1 MPVQIVIRTP
11 NHLGDFIMALPMI
24 TEAREAYPGS
34 EVTVLIPEHL
44 SSLLTN
50 HIAIDRIVPIPPGHL
65 HGALAI
71 FKIKA
76 MMEKQGYDVGYV
88 LPPSFGSAA
97 AFKLAG
103 VKERVGYIADGRRLL
118 LTKPLPLPEPLNSVH
133 RSELY
138 FNLLR
143 RGSNAELTYSRPKLF
158 LSDEDINAAKE
169 LLVSFDV
176 GDNAP
181 YFVIGFRS
189 KADSRRWGQ
198 ESYTALC
205 KRLLEEFNFHLL
217 LVGSKEDSAI
227 GDAIAQSTGSPKV
240 VNLAGKNTLRE
251 VGALMSMA
259 RLFVGDDSGPAHLA
273 ASVGSRIV
281 VLFGA
286 GDPQATAP
294 LAWNAQIL
302 YRNELPCISCLKNV
316 CPLSGPNFMAC
327 MKEISV
333 DMVVEAVRNL
343 LTTAQR

>member
-1 MPVQIVIRTP
+1 MAVQIVIRTP
-11 NHLGDFIMALPMI
+11 NHLGDLIMALPMI
-24 TEAREAYPGS
+24 TETREAYPGS
-34 EVTVLIPEHL
+34 EVTVLIPDHL
-44 SSLLTN
+44 SSLVTN
-50 HIAIDRIVPIPPGHL
+50 HVSIDHVVPIPPAHL
-65 HGALAI
+65 HGPLAI

-76 MMEKQGYDVGYV
+76 LLEKKTYDVGYV

-118 LTKPLPLPEPLNSVH
+118 LTKPLPLPEPMNSVH

-143 RGSNAELTYSRPKLF
+143 RGSAAELTYSRPKLF
-158 LSDEDINAAKE
+158 LGDEDIAAAKE

-176 GDNAP
+176 GQDAP

-198 ESYTALC
+198 ENYTALC
-205 KRLLEEFNFHLL
+205 RRLLDEYGYHIL
-217 LVGSKEDSAI
+217 LVGSKEDNAI
-227 GDAIAQSTGSPKV
+227 GEAIIQAVGSAKL

-286 GDPQATAP
+286 GDPQATVP

-302 YRNELPCISCLKNV
+302 YRSELPCISCLKNT

-327 MKEISV
+327 MKELSV
-333 DMVVEAVRNL
+333 DMVFEAIRNL
-343 LTTAQR
+343 FTTSQR